1 MAEPR
6 AATDIPVSELGS
18 FQTAV
23 RLVLTNDIITPTHP
37 RPGVLERVLPWADQL
52 TRDLRELFGYT
63 LVATT
68 HQVRL
73 VRRLDVLDPSR
84 GKVFISKTG
93 RPWDRRRI
101 AYLCLIMSTFQ
112 RSRVEVSLADMVRA
126 FAPLAAATGGLGFDP
141 LVQGHK
147 AAVVDVVTWLV
158 DRGALRLSDGSAE
171 SWARSADG
179 DALYD
184 IDHDICAALL
194 RPARPIQH
202 LTTAAGLLEAPASS
216 VEQRV
221 RRLLLERPVVYFD
234 DLDSAA
240 AAVLRREDVTDN
252 LARLTGLVAE
262 RRAEGVALIDASGS
276 FTDRPFPGRGGALSR
291 AAGLLLAKI
300 ADELEGRTLHK
311 VEAASHTSLQ
321 ADLLD
326 RIDAGLPADGIVH
339 ELAWAPP
346 QAPPPPGVATGAH
359 HRLYFV
365 ERHRL
370 EKMIS
375 ELFEEFGASS
385 FTATWQADPIGLLGA
400 ALTLLTD
407 LALLRPNPGG
417 AVLLPAALRY
427 RNITMALPTDDGQ
440 LDLFG
445 GADTTTSSGSSDTST
460 ASDAREGKSA

>member
-262 RRAEGVALIDASGS
+262 RRAEGVALIDASGL